1 MEEER
6 IYRVDV
12 VVRGTLGVLARSE
25 EEARA
30 LVDAKD
36 PQTLG
41 IVFETFLD
49 SVDEVTIT
57 EIRKEDG

>member
-1 MEEER
+1 MKEER